1 MRHTYNIHELF
12 SIATKVFINLP
23 VAPTFDNTP
32 FNETS
37 NLSALT
43 SALASLQRH
52 PFSPTNSD
60 SNVKP
65 STTKRTN
72 EPGSKGRYSLW
83 RDPKQNEP
91 QSHVINNGKTIQ
103 FCKIHKWNPSH
114 GNDKCYKQNQQDQPE
129 NNIISNNRHSHLA
142 ESNMDPVEAWKIIQ
156 SLSTDN
162 LTPSNE

>member
-12 SIATKVFINLP
+12 SITTKVFISLH
-23 VAPTFDNTP
+23 VAPSLDNTP
-32 FNETS
+32 FNEFS
-37 NLSALT
+37 NLSTLT

-52 PFSPTNSD
+52 LSTPTNSD

-72 EPGSKGRYSLW
+72 EPGSKGNYSLW
-83 RDPKQNEP
+83 RDPKPNEP
-91 QSHVINNGKTIQ
+91 QSHVIKNGKTIQ
-103 FCKIHKWNPSH
+103 FCKFHKWNPSH
-114 GNDKCYKQNQQDQPE
+114 GNDKCYKQIQQDQPD
-129 NNIISNNRHSHLA
+129 NNITSFDRHSYLA

-162 LTPSNE
+162 LPTTSE